1 MSKHTR
7 FLIMATAVVLAF
19 TAAAPA
25 QESGEVGF
33 AADPGYLAALRNK
46 PVPRAA
52 DGKPDLSGYWGDWNW
67 VAALVGKYAE
77 DRRREVSGNTSGQE
91 SMALT
96 PWAQEQFGYNADPKR
111 LGTRG
116 RNELDPDSQCFPA
129 GLRGFGSRA
138 QIIQTPGKIWIIYET
153 GHEVRQIFTDGR
165 KHPEDLDPTWN
176 GHSVG
181 TWDGD
186 TLVVDTVG
194 FRDENW
200 FDEAG
205 HVFGPEM
212 HLVERFRRVAND
224 VLEVEMTFTDPKTF
238 TRPFRRRITRPL
250 APPEWDLVED
260 IRCEQK
266 YKKSIWYGEDI

>member
-1 MSKHTR
+1 
-7 FLIMATAVVLAF
+7 
-19 TAAAPA
+19 
-25 QESGEVGF
+25 
-33 AADPGYLAALRNK
+33 
-46 PVPRAA
+46 
-52 DGKPDLSGYWGDWNW
+52 
-67 VAALVGKYAE
+67 
-77 DRRREVSGNTSGQE
+77 
-91 SMALT
+91 MALT
-96 PWAQEQFGYNADPKR
+96 PWAQEQFSYNADPKR

-165 KHPEDLDPTWN
+165 KHPENLDPTWN
-176 GHSVG
+176 GHSIG

-205 HVFGPEM
+205 HVFSLEM

-224 VLEVEMTFTDPKTF
+224 VLEVQMTFTDPKTF
-238 TRPFRRRITRPL
+238 TRPFMRRVTRPL
-250 APPEWDLVED
+250 APPEWDFVED

-266 YKKSIWYGEDI
+266 YKKGIWYGEDI